1 MDLMAGLRSAAARIG
16 PFGTGVLV
24 HTFFH
29 TAGGAAA
36 GAVASALMPDAHKE
50 HGGGAKGHIA
60 FGALSGLL
68 SGIAMELW
76 MRRSH
81 AHKPHL

>member
-1 MDLMAGLRSAAARIG
+1 MDLMAGVRTAAERIG
-16 PFGTGVLV
+16 PVWTGVLV

-29 TAGGAAA
+29 AAGGAAA
-36 GAVASALMPDAHKE
+36 GAVVSSLIPDAHKG

-81 AHKPHL
+81 GHGTHV